1 MDRDYYA
8 SLRERLKTSVFNLHL
23 MTSGPLKGRF
33 LALRAMEKENAR
45 IALCRFLISTSF
57 RPLRGSIDLAN

>member
-33 LALRAMEKENAR
+33 LALRAMEKGNAQ
-45 IALCRFLISTSF
+45 IVLCRLLMGASF
-57 RPLRGSIDLAN
+57 RPFRGLH

>member
-33 LALRAMEKENAR
+33 LALRAMEKGNAQ
-45 IALCRFLISTSF
+45 IVSACFIGGSF
-57 RPLRGSIDLAN
+57 RRL